1 MGQLAAREDF
11 VHHLWDEENISGMRT
26 RTFADVSSEERAA
39 TRAELFATRG
49 NTKCLEMPLESTK
62 ELFRSLLV
70 ENMAKFTTATHH
82 RVFPEATIFLQ
93 ANVGGAMTTGKDDP
107 QTYVIDIHDDNVEQ
121 LSMEAC
127 DSDKVR
133 ASDLRVFK
141 GSFRQQRLLDT
152 SSLLLVLYCFMLP
165 SSGQALNDELFGVE
179 ESERRC
185 DCGASRGCLVSVDGA
200 LGQLQHSDVVL
211 LKAIASAGTEE
222 SDPSFDIVALLQL
235 QQQQVLG
242 PLTKDTVLGE
252 EMSFCL
258 FETWEK
264 KVGWGGSPR
273 SYLGLGAKGRVL
285 WLDPNATQVHEA
297 LLAADQNLS
306 YIASV
311 LAPFSGDVFEK
322 PLRERTP
329 ALLSL
334 SLDEEEEE
342 DYPQPPVDD
351 RMLGDFLSAWRRGLV
366 RAWHFMG
373 PSSVTLELETR
384 EGPAAAALPLQ
395 QEVIRL
401 TADPGTLLLY
411 RPECFVLSST
421 VKGES
426 LGISA
431 TFLSAE
437 QPRWFVSASKD
448 FDPSRF
454 QRERV
459 FEAHRPR
466 KGKVLHTATRLPALW
481 DEPEMYSTG
490 MNAGTDAVVEVPIT
504 RFDVTAYFTENPDE
518 INVMNPKMNQ
528 KHTSFVDGIEL
539 FDNKYFEISNN
550 EAVTMDPLQRQVLE
564 VGGALLQQMG
574 ISKKVSNK
582 RSHHVGVSV
591 GVDKADFP
599 TLGVMTG
606 GNNAL
611 AIIANRFSFVFNLKG
626 LLRFPDGDAPRK
638 AVARLLLDRVWD
650 VLDFHVAT
658 GTHLCLS
665 PGPWVGCAL
674 GHMTSPQGRC
684 FTFDSTANGY
694 LRGEGTSGMI
704 LKYGDYAQAS
714 TIYRASQVGQDGRS
728 ASLTAPNGPAQEEII
743 SRAIREAKMTPPEST
758 CWECHGTG
766 TSLGDPIEIGAVR
779 KIQRKV
785 PRSEPLMMSSNK
797 TNIGHLEGGAA
808 MAAMVKSVLTV
819 QQGQC
824 LASLHVRQLNPH
836 LEHTI
841 FDAFFETERS
851 SFAAERGHDVQALLL
866 RRIARMSP
874 AEIRVIGNDPKDW
887 EADLPEKNPLPGDV
901 YSIVLRPED
910 PIDEPIKWVKVRDA
924 SEQRES
930 LTDFYTVTGSFNSW
944 QQDTLAPGAPG
955 HFSMVVFVPS
965 DGAQTSVLEFRFLK
979 NGNEQLVLAP
989 EKDKCTEKLARVL
1002 GPQEGL
1008 RSCWSVKAAP
1018 SSCVRLEL
1026 LCLRNAYGCEAN
1038 GKRVAADLL
1047 VHIACCVHSFR
1058 IMGSQCCGGREKV
1071 KDEVKEEVEERASH
1085 GHALVETKLEVKE
1098 DTIKEFKEEAS
1109 KNREQKVKTE
1119 DIKHEVKEEAA
1130 KNAHVEVK
1138 KEGNEDAMKF
1148 PRVMRNAKELADARA
1163 KLDDMQEPPS
1173 FRPEIPKSANHP
1185 NPTSHPPL
1193 PGAYEDDFA
1202 EAAQEAEQA
1211 ISREPRPYKN
1221 AEDLANR
1228 LLAKYGPSASLQLL
1242 LGRPGQPFDESE
1254 GLDRESIRLSRLE
1267 VPFNFV
1273 GLFDEVAQR
1282 EGSTSK
1288 ASFGGLLNL
1297 LGEFWPTLQQDS
1309 DSVMTPGGDETAQ
1322 EAPAPALASVGTS
1335 EVEAAF
1341 HEEGDLV
1348 VGVYNRK
1355 DYPAFLDLL
1364 QAQVYASMYSLLANG
1379 LGLRVAFGMG
1389 RCLSPW
1395 REPRRDQRDESED
1408 EPKAHLLRRRRQE
1421 GSRSCWSVK
1430 AAPSSCVR
1438 LELLCLRN
1446 AYGCEANGKRVA
1458 ADLLV
1463 HIACCVHSFRIMGSH
1478 CCGGREKVK
1487 DEVKEEVEAGACF
1500 GGLLSI
1506 LSEFWPTPYEVPTSV
1521 CHSSEFGKDDC
1532 EDDLDAAFVEDGD
1545 IVADVN
1551 TPVYRRRDLAAFND
1565 FMEVEVPADLLAVA
1579 VVAKGGDTANKGLNL
1594 DKVDGAPES
1603 GDADAEGDPW
1613 TKRDD
1618 FQGLYLCTSTG
1629 VLQKGKAGVDVA
1641 MRIAERLTKLRLE
1654 NATASVPRPREVK
1667 LSTYR
1672 LRAGRADLQRAAR
1685 LGGFLA
1691 SPGILFP

>member
-1 MGQLAAREDF
+1 AMAA
-11 VHHLWDEENISGMRT
+11 
-26 RTFADVSSEERAA
+26 
-39 TRAELFATRG
+39 
-49 NTKCLEMPLESTK
+49 
-62 ELFRSLLV
+62 
-70 ENMAKFTTATHH
+70 
-82 RVFPEATIFLQ
+82 
-93 ANVGGAMTTGKDDP
+93 
-107 QTYVIDIHDDNVEQ
+107 
-121 LSMEAC
+121 
-127 DSDKVR
+127 
-133 ASDLRVFK
+133 LRP
-141 GSFRQQRLLDT
+141 GS
-152 SSLLLVLYCFMLP
+152 
-165 SSGQALNDELFGVE
+165 
-179 ESERRC
+179 
-185 DCGASRGCLVSVDGA
+185 LVSVDGA

-211 LKAIASAGTEE
+211 LDGSRVPSTSATYASVSKPLQRGAGTEE
-222 SDPSFDIVALLQL
+222 SDPAFDI
-235 QQQQVLG
+235 VLG

-258 FETWEK
+258 FEKGFCLLKLCQRKSEQLAA
-264 KVGWGGSPR
+264 VQAMQDLGEEGRLGRLPEELEEG
-273 SYLGLGAKGRVL
+273 YLGLGAKGRVL

-431 TFLSAE
+431 TFLSE

-448 FDPSRF
+448 FDPSTWLCLGGHLAPGGPPPP
-454 QRERV
+454 EG
-459 FEAHRPR
+459 EGIH
-466 KGKVLHTATRLPALW
+466 VLHTATRLPALW

-626 LLRFPDGDAPRK
+626 PNYICDTACSASLTATHLAK
-638 AVARLLLDRVWD
+638 QLLLDRVWD

-851 SFAAERGHDVQALLL
+851 SFAAERGHAQISSFGFGGTNGHCVFWGKSRQKQDVQALLL

-965 DGAQTSVLEFRFLK
+965 DGVLEFRFLK

-1026 LCLRNAYGCEAN
+1026 LCLRNAYG
-1038 GKRVAADLL
+1038 V
-1047 VHIACCVHSFR
+1047 S
-1058 IMGSQCCGGREKV
+1058 
-1071 KDEVKEEVEERASH
+1071 
-1085 GHALVETKLEVKE
+1085 
-1098 DTIKEFKEEAS
+1098 
-1109 KNREQKVKTE
+1109 
-1119 DIKHEVKEEAA
+1119 
-1130 KNAHVEVK
+1130 
-1138 KEGNEDAMKF
+1138 
-1148 PRVMRNAKELADARA
+1148 
-1163 KLDDMQEPPS
+1163 
-1173 FRPEIPKSANHP
+1173 
-1185 NPTSHPPL
+1185 
-1193 PGAYEDDFA
+1193 
-1202 EAAQEAEQA
+1202 
-1211 ISREPRPYKN
+1211 
-1221 AEDLANR
+1221 
-1228 LLAKYGPSASLQLL
+1228 
-1242 LGRPGQPFDESE
+1242 
-1254 GLDRESIRLSRLE
+1254 
-1267 VPFNFV
+1267 
-1273 GLFDEVAQR
+1273 
-1282 EGSTSK
+1282 
-1288 ASFGGLLNL
+1288 
-1297 LGEFWPTLQQDS
+1297 W
-1309 DSVMTPGGDETAQ
+1309 
-1322 EAPAPALASVGTS
+1322 
-1335 EVEAAF
+1335 
-1341 HEEGDLV
+1341 
-1348 VGVYNRK
+1348 
-1355 DYPAFLDLL
+1355 
-1364 QAQVYASMYSLLANG
+1364 
-1379 LGLRVAFGMG
+1379 
-1389 RCLSPW
+1389 SP
-1395 REPRRDQRDESED
+1395 
-1408 EPKAHLLRRRRQE
+1408 
-1421 GSRSCWSVK
+1421 
-1430 AAPSSCVR
+1430 
-1438 LELLCLRN
+1438 
-1446 AYGCEANGKRVA
+1446 
-1458 ADLLV
+1458 
-1463 HIACCVHSFRIMGSH
+1463 M
-1478 CCGGREKVK
+1478 
-1487 DEVKEEVEAGACF
+1487 
-1500 GGLLSI
+1500 
-1506 LSEFWPTPYEVPTSV
+1506 
-1521 CHSSEFGKDDC
+1521 
-1532 EDDLDAAFVEDGD
+1532 
-1545 IVADVN
+1545 
-1551 TPVYRRRDLAAFND
+1551 
-1565 FMEVEVPADLLAVA
+1565 
-1579 VVAKGGDTANKGLNL
+1579 
-1594 DKVDGAPES
+1594 
-1603 GDADAEGDPW
+1603 
-1613 TKRDD
+1613 
-1618 FQGLYLCTSTG
+1618 
-1629 VLQKGKAGVDVA
+1629 
-1641 MRIAERLTKLRLE
+1641 
-1654 NATASVPRPREVK
+1654 
-1667 LSTYR
+1667 
-1672 LRAGRADLQRAAR
+1672 
-1685 LGGFLA
+1685 
-1691 SPGILFP
+1691 